1 MIETSRASLVLFT
14 AANADLVLKYYLDN
28 QAHLAPWEPTR
39 DSDYLS
45 LSNFKVM
52 GEQSER
58 DFEADK
64 EVRLVAFNKDQTQ
77 VLGVCN
83 FTGIVKGPLQA
94 CFLGYSIDK
103 AFEGQGLMTEILD
116 ADIAYI
122 FSNLN
127 LNRIMANYIPTNKGS
142 GAVLNKLGF
151 EREGYARKYL
161 KIAGQWQDH
170 VLMSK
175 LND

>member
-1 MIETSRASLVLFT
+1 M
-14 AANADLVLKYYLDN
+14 
-28 QAHLAPWEPTR
+28 
-39 DSDYLS
+39 
-45 LSNFKVM
+45 SNFKVM

-64 EVRLVAFNKDQTQ
+64 EVRLVAFNKDQTR

-103 AFEGQGLMTEILD
+103 RFEGQGLMTEILD
-116 ADIAYI
+116 AGIAYI
-122 FSNLN
+122 FERLK
-127 LNRIMANYIPTNKGS
+127 LNRIMANYIPTNEGS

-151 EREGYARKYL
+151 EKEGYARKYL
-161 KIAGQWQDH
+161 KIAGKWQDH

-175 LND
+175 LNGSPLGVS